1 MSISLASRMQNVA
14 PSATKAMVA
23 RTRALEVEGHDIVA
37 LTQGEPDFD
46 TPVAICEAGVAAIR
60 GGRTRY
66 TPVTGILDLREAI
79 AGNLQTDHSLVYS
92 PDEII
97 VGCGAKQVITNALL
111 ATLDPGDEVIVP
123 APCWVTYPEVVK
135 LAGGIPVIVDCLS
148 SPTFK
153 FTPEQFARAVTPRTR
168 WLVLNSPCNPTG
180 AVYNQRDLVALAEI
194 LRMHPHVAVLCDEIY
209 EKLVYQPARFA
220 SLAAIAPD
228 LRDRI
233 LIVNGV
239 SKAHAMTGWRV
250 GYGAGPVSL
259 VKAMATIQGQT
270 TSHTSSIAQYAALEA
285 LAGNQSHLD
294 VFRDTFRKRRD
305 FICDRLNQT
314 EGLTCRVPDG
324 TFYVLASC
332 RALLGRRTSD
342 GMAIDSDIDFATW
355 LLESFGVAVVPG
367 ASFLAPGHIR
377 LSYAASKDEI
387 TRACDR
393 LQAACETL
401 AVEAA

>member
-314 EGLTCRVPDG
+314 EGLTCKVPDG

>member
-23 RTRALEVEGHDIVA
+23 RARALEVEGHDIVA

-46 TPVAICEAGVAAIR
+46 TPVAICEAGVAAIC

-79 AGNLQTDHSLVYS
+79 VGNLQTDHSLVYS

-314 EGLTCRVPDG
+314 EGLTCKVPDG

-332 RALLGRRTSD
+332 SALLGRRTLD

>member
-1 MSISLASRMQNVA
+1 MSISLASRMHNVA

-148 SPTFK
+148 RPTFK

-314 EGLTCRVPDG
+314 EGLTCKVPDG

>member
-314 EGLTCRVPDG
+314 EGLTCKVPDG

-332 RALLGRRTSD
+332 SALLGRRTLD

>member
-23 RTRALEVEGHDIVA
+23 RARALEVEGHDIVA

-194 LRMHPHVAVLCDEIY
+194 LRMHPDVAVLCDEIY

-314 EGLTCRVPDG
+314 EGLTCKVPDG

-332 RALLGRRTSD
+332 SALLGRRTLD

>member
-180 AVYNQRDLVALAEI
+180 AVYNQRDLVALAEV

-332 RALLGRRTSD
+332 SALLGRRTSD
-342 GMAIDSDIDFATW
+342 GMAIDSDIDLATW

-401 AVEAA
+401 AVEAV

>member
-1 MSISLASRMQNVA
+1 MQNVA

-79 AGNLQTDHSLVYS
+79 VGNLQTDHSLVYS

-332 RALLGRRTSD
+332 SALLGRRTSD

>member
-79 AGNLQTDHSLVYS
+79 VGNLQTDHSLVYS

-332 RALLGRRTSD
+332 SALLGRRTSD

>member
-23 RTRALEVEGHDIVA
+23 RARALEVEGHDIVA

-79 AGNLQTDHSLVYS
+79 VGNLQTDHSLVYS

>member
-401 AVEAA
+401 AVEAV